1 MEKSDQKGMP
11 IYLDP
16 ISRKIVTAG
25 ESDEGAI
32 TWYPS
37 SPTSKRLWACFEIIL
52 DINGLLEDVATKNSG
67 KRKRRAKVIAGQVHS
82 LAKAINELCKT
93 IIGDQSTRK
102 HIGKEDVKQVQKIHE
117 DFSKF
122 VPFEWGSELTNYRNK
137 LTAHFDDNFWPKD
150 ASELIN
156 SVPAYKIG
164 YWLHICLHVVLD
176 LIKLDIYSWSCDS
189 THEGYVQF
197 ITNEPY
203 IVTLKL
209 DKETGS
215 ASSLTGLDIANESP
229 KQTVQEGIEKTIELS
244 QWLFKKG
251 QPRIGSLRENSK
263 EKWNT
268 FSDSK
273 LFYDA
278 KI

>member
-1 MEKSDQKGMP
+1 
-11 IYLDP
+11 
-16 ISRKIVTAG
+16 
-25 ESDEGAI
+25 
-32 TWYPS
+32 
-37 SPTSKRLWACFEIIL
+37 
-52 DINGLLEDVATKNSG
+52 
-67 KRKRRAKVIAGQVHS
+67 
-82 LAKAINELCKT
+82 
-93 IIGDQSTRK
+93 
-102 HIGKEDVKQVQKIHE
+102 
-117 DFSKF
+117 
-122 VPFEWGSELTNYRNK
+122 
-137 LTAHFDDNFWPKD
+137 
-150 ASELIN
+150 
-156 SVPAYKIG
+156 
-164 YWLHICLHVVLD
+164 

-215 ASSLTGLDIANESP
+215 ANSLTGLDIANESP